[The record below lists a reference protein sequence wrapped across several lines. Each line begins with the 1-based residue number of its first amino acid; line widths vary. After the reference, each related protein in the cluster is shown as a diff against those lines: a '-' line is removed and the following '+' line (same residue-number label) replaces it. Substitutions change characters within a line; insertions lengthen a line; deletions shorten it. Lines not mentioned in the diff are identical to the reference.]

1 MRYCALACLFFCGP
15 VFSSDLA
22 CSGKPLSKLDLAQ
35 FGAEKNQG
43 SEGTCFSF
51 ASTSNVEAALF
62 RRTGE
67 HKRLI
72 EEFTTMAHCT
82 LESQERA
89 SALITTGTTADSDET
104 GVYDGGSTRI
114 STASLLNQ
122 GELPLHSEA
131 RAKEMQKIYDASRVE
146 HVNLLAR
153 IKSELL
159 IKKAHSRI
167 AELKI
172 RLDRL
177 ERDEKATS
185 DEVDSLSKQINA
197 ITANLE
203 LHQEAGARKIC
214 RNFSECLAEMKKV
227 KGPKIDVTSLTPFT
241 KDYPDPCDDESAGGD
256 ARLDDIIKSLC
267 LGVPASLSISDPHSL
282 MSVSEGKW
290 VESKSSPDPNG
301 GRHAVVARGMEV
313 INNKPY
319 LILENSWG
327 KDGRLA
333 LPFDQAC
340 RIKSATQVFNMEVL
354 AGESVDESTAFANEG
369 ASKELAKARIK
380 KGWIQIEEVKAAKKS
395 TKMPEGG
402 SPAKLSH

>member
-1 MRYCALACLFFCGP
+1 
-15 VFSSDLA
+15 
-22 CSGKPLSKLDLAQ
+22 
-35 FGAEKNQG
+35 
-43 SEGTCFSF
+43 
-51 ASTSNVEAALF
+51 
-62 RRTGE
+62 
-67 HKRLI
+67 
-72 EEFTTMAHCT
+72 
-82 LESQERA
+82 
-89 SALITTGTTADSDET
+89 
-104 GVYDGGSTRI
+104 
-114 STASLLNQ
+114 
-122 GELPLHSEA
+122 
-131 RAKEMQKIYDASRVE
+131 
-146 HVNLLAR
+146 
-153 IKSELL
+153 
-159 IKKAHSRI
+159 
-167 AELKI
+167 
-172 RLDRL
+172 
-177 ERDEKATS
+177 
-185 DEVDSLSKQINA
+185 
-197 ITANLE
+197 
-203 LHQEAGARKIC
+203 
-214 RNFSECLAEMKKV
+214 
-227 KGPKIDVTSLTPFT
+227 
-241 KDYPDPCDDESAGGD
+241 
-256 ARLDDIIKSLC
+256 
-267 LGVPASLSISDPHSL
+267 